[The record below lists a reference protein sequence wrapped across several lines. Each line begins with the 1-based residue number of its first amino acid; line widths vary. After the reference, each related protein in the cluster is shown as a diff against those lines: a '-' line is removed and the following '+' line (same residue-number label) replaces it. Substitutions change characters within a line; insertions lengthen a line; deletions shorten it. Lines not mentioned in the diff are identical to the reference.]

1 MTINGWQVLLG
12 GLMLL
17 PFTLYFEGEHT
28 QYDFRF
34 WMSLAWLVIPVS
46 IGAIQLWLYLLKE
59 DTVRA
64 SLWLFLCPIFGLMF
78 SSILLSEPFTLYTA
92 LGALLVILSLFWGQ
106 KKATA
111 PK

>member
-1 MTINGWQVLLG
+1 
-12 GLMLL
+12 
-17 PFTLYFEGEHT
+17 
-28 QYDFRF
+28 
-34 WMSLAWLVIPVS
+34 MSLAWLVIPVS